1 VVILTP
7 EAWAALASVFIL
19 GAMSPGPS
27 LAVVLRNT
35 LAGGR
40 SQGVATGI
48 GHGIGFGIYAFLAA
62 LGIATALSIHNETEI
77 ILKWGG
83 SVILIWLGVTFLRHA
98 SKGPQTGKMG
108 TDEGASDVTG
118 FVQGFLVALFNPKI
132 LAWMLALY
140 APFIEA
146 DVSIQTLMGMGLLGM
161 TIDGTWYVTVATVLT
176 RGEGIQKLRSKSH
189 LIDGAM
195 GLLMFLFAGLLIS
208 GKI

>member
-1 VVILTP
+1 MTP
-7 EAWAALASVFIL
+7 EAWLALATVFVL

-35 LAGGR
+35 MVGGR
-40 SQGVATGI
+40 RQGVMTGI

-62 LGIATALSIHNETEI
+62 AGIATALTLHESTEM

-83 SVILIWLGVTFLRHA
+83 IGLLLWLGYSFLKSSRGAPYESSDDGSH
-98 SKGPQTGKMG
+98 GP
-108 TDEGASDVTG
+108 SDRAG
-118 FVQGFLVALFNPKI
+118 FAQGFAIALLNPKI

-146 DVSIQTLMGMGLLGM
+146 DFGMETLLGMGVLGM

-176 RGEGIQKLRSKSH
+176 TGDGVERLRSKAH

-195 GLLMFLFAGLLIS
+195 GLLMFFFAALIL
-208 GKI
+208 GGWL